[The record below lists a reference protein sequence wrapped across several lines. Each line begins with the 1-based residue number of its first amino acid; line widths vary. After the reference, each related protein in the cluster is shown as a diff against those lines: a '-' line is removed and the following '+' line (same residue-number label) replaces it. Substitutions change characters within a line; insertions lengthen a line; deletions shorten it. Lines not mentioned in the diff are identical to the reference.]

1 MFRQLERAPRF
12 FCAII
17 IIVYGV
23 GLWCSWGRCPQAPTS
38 FSCLD
43 ARKGSKRKSRRQ
55 GRRPDWEGTG
65 CVYVMYWAHFPS
77 PGRGRQGRR
86 PDWAGTGC
94 VYVMYRAHFLSPG
107 RGRQGRRPD
116 CEGTGCVYVMYW
128 AHFPSPGRGRQG
140 RRPDW
145 AGTGCVYV
153 MYRAHFLSPGRGRQG
168 RRLNRRGARSGFA
181 GGRSSPLDGR
191 KITNLRGTRAL
202 PNVSGWRCLRCRRR
216 CDRGAGRPR

>member
-94 VYVMYRAHFLSPG
+94 VYVMYRAHF
-107 RGRQGRRPD
+107 
-116 CEGTGCVYVMYW
+116 
-128 AHFPSPGRGRQG
+128 PSPGRGRQG

>member
-65 CVYVMYWAHFPS
+65 CVYVMY
-77 PGRGRQGRR
+77 
-86 PDWAGTGC
+86 
-94 VYVMYRAHFLSPG
+94 RAHFLSPG

-116 CEGTGCVYVMYW
+116 WE
-128 AHFPSPGRGRQG
+128 
-140 RRPDW
+140 
-145 AGTGCVYV
+145 GTGCVYV
-153 MYRAHFLSPGRGRQG
+153 MYRAHFPSSGRGRQG

-181 GGRSSPLDGR
+181 SGRSRPLDGR

-202 PNVSGWRCLRCRRR
+202 PNASGWRCLRCRRR